1 MTYIGKM
8 TLTNLCFFS
17 FFCRFL
23 DPDPTLILSE
33 ANSHNPKFYNLNK
46 AIVQLIEDFSLIN
59 FHPLD
64 LTSEESIGDLL
75 SHIDHSMQYGEDE
88 EPKEPKDMDMGDFAA
103 EADD

>member
-1 MTYIGKM
+1 M
-8 TLTNLCFFS
+8 
-17 FFCRFL
+17 
-23 DPDPTLILSE
+23 ILSE